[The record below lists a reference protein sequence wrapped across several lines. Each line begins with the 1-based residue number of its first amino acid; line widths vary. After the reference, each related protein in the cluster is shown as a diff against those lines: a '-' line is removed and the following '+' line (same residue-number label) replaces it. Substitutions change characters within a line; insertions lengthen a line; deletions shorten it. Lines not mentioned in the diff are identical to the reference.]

1 MQEEFGFDREKFKD
15 AVHFVIHHV
24 GDNGGRNSLG
34 TTKLHKALYYS
45 DILRFLDTGQP
56 LTGEDYLRQ
65 RFGPTARHL
74 AWAIQ
79 ELEKERR
86 ISVSRVNYFGFAKSE
101 YAADAAFRSNRLAS
115 DEIALITHVI
125 EFVCQHTAHE
135 ISEFSHDEVW
145 SSVAMGERIPY
156 YAAFAMLPAELT
168 EDDIEDAANEAIRLA
183 PRIEAAKRDRHIV

>member
-1 MQEEFGFDREKFKD
+1 MQEEFRFDREKFKD

-24 GDNGGRNSLG
+24 GGNGGRDSLS
-34 TTKLHKALYYS
+34 TAKLHKTLYYS

-79 ELEKERR
+79 ELEKEERV
-86 ISVSRVNYFGFAKSE
+86 SVSRVNYFGYAKSE
-101 YAADAAFRSNRLAS
+101 YEAAAALRSNRLAN

-168 EDDIEDAANEAIRLA
+168 EDDIEDAENEAIRLA

>member
-1 MQEEFGFDREKFKD
+1 MQEEFRFDREKFKD

-24 GDNGGRNSLG
+24 GGHGGRESLG
-34 TTKLHKALYYS
+34 NTKLHKILYYS
-45 DILRFLDTGQP
+45 DILRFLDTGEP

-74 AWAIQ
+74 AWAVR
-79 ELEKERR
+79 ELEREKR
-86 ISVSRVNYFGFAKSE
+86 ISIAKVNYFGYAKSE
-101 YAADAAFRSNRLAS
+101 YNAAAEFRSNRLAA

-125 EFVCQHTAHE
+125 EFVCQHTVHE

-168 EDDIEDAANEAIRLA
+168 EEDIEEAASEAIRLA
-183 PRIEAAKRDRHIV
+183 PRIEAEKRDRHIV

>member
-1 MQEEFGFDREKFKD
+1 MQEEFRFDREKFKD
-15 AVHFVIHHV
+15 AVHFIVHHV
-24 GDNGGRNSLG
+24 GGNGGRECLG
-34 TTKLHKALYYS
+34 NTKLHKILYYS
-45 DILRFLDTGQP
+45 DILRYLDTGEP

-74 AWAIQ
+74 ASAVK
-79 ELEKERR
+79 ELAGESRVS
-86 ISVSRVNYFGFAKSE
+86 ISKVNYFGYAKSE
-101 YAADAAFRSNRLAS
+101 YEAAAEFRSNRLAG

-125 EFVCQHTAHE
+125 EFVCRHTAHE

-168 EDDIEDAANEAIRLA
+168 EEDIEDAASEAIQLV
-183 PRIEAAKRDRHIV
+183 PRIEAEKRDRHIV

>member
-1 MQEEFGFDREKFKD
+1 MQEEFRFDREKFKD

-24 GDNGGRNSLG
+24 GGNGGRESLG
-34 TTKLHKALYYS
+34 STKLHKILYYS

-74 AWAIQ
+74 AWAVR
-79 ELEKERR
+79 ELEREKR
-86 ISVSRVNYFGFAKSE
+86 ISIAKVNYFGYAKSE
-101 YAADAAFRSNRLAS
+101 YNTAAEFRSNRLAA

-135 ISEFSHDEVW
+135 ISEFSHGEVW

-168 EDDIEDAANEAIRLA
+168 DEDIGDAADEAIRLA
-183 PRIEAAKRDRHIV
+183 PQIEAEKRDRHIV

>member
-15 AVHFVIHHV
+15 AVHFIVHHV
-24 GDNGGRNSLG
+24 GGNGGRDSLG
-34 TTKLHKALYYS
+34 TTKLHKILYYA

-65 RFGPTARHL
+65 RFGPTARNL
-74 AWAIQ
+74 AWAVR
-79 ELEKERR
+79 ELTGEGR
-86 ISVSRVNYFGFAKSE
+86 IAVSTVNYFGYAKSE
-101 YAADAAFRSNRLAS
+101 YESSAAFRSNRLAS

-125 EFVCQHTAHE
+125 GFVCQHTAHE

-168 EDDIEDAANEAIRLA
+168 EEDIEDAASEAIELA
-183 PRIEAAKRDRHIV
+183 PRIEAEKRDRHIV

>member
-1 MQEEFGFDREKFKD
+1 MQEEDRFDREKFKD
-15 AVHFVIHHV
+15 AVHFIVQQA
-24 GDNGGRNSLG
+24 GCTRGRDSLG
-34 TTKLHKALYYS
+34 NTKLHKILYYS
-45 DILRFLDTGQP
+45 DILRYLDTGQP

-74 AWAIQ
+74 AWAIR
-79 ELEKERR
+79 ELVGEGRV
-86 ISVSRVNYFGFAKSE
+86 SVSEVNYFGYAKGE
-101 YAADAAFRSNRLAS
+101 YEAAAEFRSNRLAS

-168 EDDIEDAANEAIRLA
+168 EEDIEEAASEAVLLA
-183 PRIEAAKRDRHIV
+183 PRIEAEKRDRHIV